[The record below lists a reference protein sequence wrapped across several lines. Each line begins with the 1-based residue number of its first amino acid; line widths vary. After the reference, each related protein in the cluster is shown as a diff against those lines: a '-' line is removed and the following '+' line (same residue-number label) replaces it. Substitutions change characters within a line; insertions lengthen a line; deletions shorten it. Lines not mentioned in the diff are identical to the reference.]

1 MKNYFKILEVDP
13 GASSE
18 VIEKAY
24 KALCMKYHPD
34 KQPPQRREW
43 ATRKMQELNEAYAI
57 IRDPGRRMLFSQ
69 QVKLDV
75 WEIFL
80 NDGLIGLAK
89 LWLGRS

>member
-34 KQPPQRREW
+34 KHPPQRREW
-43 ATRKMQELNEAYAI
+43 ATRKMQELNEAYRVV
-57 IRDPGRRMLFSQ
+57 RDPDRRMLYAEKVRLDLW
-69 QVKLDV
+69 QV
-75 WEIFL
+75 FL
-80 NDGLIGLAK
+80 NEGLIGLTK
-89 LWLGRS
+89 FWLGRS